1 MKKTVSV
8 SIDEDVLVRAKELA
22 WTARKTFSEY
32 VEMKISNGWEAPK
45 FEHKDLV
52 VELPK
57 TTGKKSAS
65 EPVWNGGYSKD
76 KQLGKRGAK

>member
-8 SIDEDVLVRAKELA
+8 SIDEDVLARAKELA

-32 VEMKISNGWEAPK
+32 VEMKISSGWEAPK

-52 VELPK
+52 TEIPVE
-57 TTGKKSAS
+57 KKKPAS
-65 EPVWNGGYSKD
+65 EAVWNGGYSKE